1 MLCAARRARHPHPTP
16 PAHVIPTPQA
26 RSNPNPNP
34 KPEQVEPP
42 SAASVELEARV
53 IRGLILGKG
62 GSQPSER
69 FKIGSPEY
77 AAACTR

>member
-1 MLCAARRARHPHPTP
+1 
-16 PAHVIPTPQA
+16 
-26 RSNPNPNP
+26 
-34 KPEQVEPP
+34 VEPP
-42 SAASVELEARV
+42 SAASIDLEARV

-77 AAACTR
+77 AAASTS